1 MTNRASAIQQE
12 IRQSRP
18 FRSTGHEAVVALF
31 RTADVVRR
39 YYGGVVGR
47 GGVTLQQYN
56 VLRILRGAGP
66 EGLPTLDVAERMVQH
81 APGIT
86 RMIDRLAARGWV
98 RRRRISKDRRQV
110 HCVVTAAGLALLAR
124 LDGDVDAADHEALSG
139 LPVREQRRLIR
150 LLDAVREK
158 HAAMPASR
166 KTENQGRRGRR

>member
-124 LDGDVDAADHEALSG
+124 LDAIQSGVDGTRVPLAHADYAYNLKLHIELVRTRLERLRQKAGDS
-139 LPVREQRRLIR
+139 
-150 LLDAVREK
+150 
-158 HAAMPASR
+158 
-166 KTENQGRRGRR
+166 

>member
-1 MTNRASAIQQE
+1 MTKRASAIQQE

-39 YYGGVVGR
+39 YYGDVVGR

-66 EGLPTLDVAERMVQH
+66 GGLPTLDVAERMVQH

-86 RMIDRLAARGWV
+86 RMIDRLTARGWV
-98 RRRRISKDRRQV
+98 RRRRASKDRRQV
-110 HCVVTAAGLALLAR
+110 RCVLTAAGLALVAR
-124 LDGDVDAADHEALSG
+124 LDDDVDAADHEALSG
-139 LPVREQRRLIR
+139 LPVRDQRRLIR
-150 LLDAVREK
+150 LLDAVRAK
-158 HAAMPASR
+158 RGAMPAGR
-166 KTENQGRRGRR
+166 KTEGERRRGGR